1 MSTWQTEQEENRKQL
16 GKNYKNN
23 EAFEDRVDGGIVKW
37 GDFILRDNQGELLT
51 HSKANHE
58 RERIQKESGEH
69 FYFHALRHTIVSRLS
84 GEGVPLKNISSFIGH
99 ADTRTTEQYYLG
111 VDELGESK
119 LATAL
124 QNL

>member
-1 MSTWQTEQEENRKQL
+1 M
-16 GKNYKNN
+16 
-23 EAFEDRVDGGIVKW
+23 DGGIVKG

-51 HSKANHE
+51 HSKANHV

-84 GEGVPLKNISSFIGH
+84 SEGVPLKNIALFIGH
-99 ADTRTTEQYYLG
+99 TNTRTTEEYYLG
-111 VDELGESK
+111 PDERGESK
-119 LATAL
+119 LAAAL